1 MKKIQYYTI
10 MKFLGNDVNTTAYED
25 INRLCEH
32 VKLTNPEVDIN
43 SLRNSVA
50 AYEECLSDEMCDKYP
65 YVYIGFNPPQG
76 TSKIYRYENFTS
88 GTPVFNFISEVN
100 PNPTVAFIPQNYRGQ
115 SGDSLCDIAT
125 LNGYP
130 TVSYRTDKFNS
141 WLAQNSSMLQ
151 INREREDL
159 SYNQTKMNQGLS
171 ALGNI
176 AGTVGSLATGNAA
189 GVASNIT
196 GLVSTGIQAGY
207 NEQNH
212 ELNIRQQMAQI
223 EAQKLVP
230 DNVSMSTSNATLLG
244 YNMIDKNI
252 FSRYTIKAQFARKI
266 DKYFDMYGYQTNE
279 LKVPNINNRPNWNYV
294 KTTACNINANIPQM
308 DLAEIKELF
317 NSGITLWH
325 STVNF
330 KNYSANNR

>member
-1 MKKIQYYTI
+1 MY
-10 MKFLGNDVNTTAYED
+10 L
-25 INRLCEH
+25 
-32 VKLTNPEVDIN
+32 
-43 SLRNSVA
+43 
-50 AYEECLSDEMCDKYP
+50 
-65 YVYIGFNPPQG
+65 GFNPSNG
-76 TSKIYRYENFTS
+76 GNKIYRYEDFSS
-88 GTPVFNFISEVN
+88 GTPTFKLASEVN

-115 SGDSLCDIAT
+115 SGDSLSDLAT

-196 GLVSTGIQAGY
+196 GLVSTGIQAGF

-279 LKVPNINNRPNWNYV
+279 LKVPNINNRPTWNYV

-325 STVNF
+325 SIINF

>member
-1 MKKIQYYTI
+1 MKHHGQTVYAAEVMDYYYNQTPI
-10 MKFLGNDVNTTAYED
+10 TKTLASTPSALDGYIPRNA
-25 INRLCEH
+25 
-32 VKLTNPEVDIN
+32 KLRT
-43 SLRNSVA
+43 
-50 AYEECLSDEMCDKYP
+50 YP
-65 YVYIGFNPPQG
+65 YMYLGFNPSNG
-76 TSKIYRYENFTS
+76 STKIYRYEDFSS
-88 GTPVFNFISEVN
+88 GTPTFKLISEIN
-100 PNPTVAFIPQNYRGQ
+100 PNPTVSFIPQNYRGQ
-115 SGDSLCDIAT
+115 SGDSLSDT
-125 LNGYP
+125 TYLNGYP
-130 TVSYRTDKFNS
+130 SLSYKNDVFNS

-159 SYNQTKMNQGLS
+159 SYNQTKMNQTLS
-171 ALGNI
+171 TIGNV
-176 AGTVGSLATGNAA
+176 AGAVGSLASGNAA
-189 GVASNIT
+189 GVASSVT
-196 GLVSTGIQAGY
+196 GLVSTGIQAQF

-212 ELNIRQQMAQI
+212 ELNIRTQMAQV
-223 EAQKLVP
+223 EAQKLMP
-230 DNVSMSTSNATLLG
+230 DSASLSSSNSTLLG

-279 LKVPNINNRPNWNYV
+279 LKVPNINNRPTWNYV